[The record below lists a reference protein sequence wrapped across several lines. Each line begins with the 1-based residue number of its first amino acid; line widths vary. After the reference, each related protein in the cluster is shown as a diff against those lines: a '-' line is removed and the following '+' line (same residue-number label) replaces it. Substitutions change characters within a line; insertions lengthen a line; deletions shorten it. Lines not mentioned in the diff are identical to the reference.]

1 MIDLA
6 LITARAGSQGLP
18 GKNVAELG
26 GVPLIAWTVRAVLA
40 SGLFDRVV
48 VSTDGAEIAAAARA
62 AGAEVPFLRPA
73 DLATA
78 EARSVDVV
86 RHALQALGVAGR
98 FALLQPTSP
107 FRNAHHLRAAAE
119 RLEAGVGASL
129 VSVVGAKPA
138 SWHFRLD
145 EAGRLH
151 GASAVGVR
159 PHRRQDT
166 APLYTP
172 NGAIYLSETE
182 RFLAT
187 MDFYSGDTIG
197 YEMSRIDS
205 LDIDDPEDLELARAI
220 VAQRL
225 RTIDG

>member
-1 MIDLA
+1 MISLA
-6 LITARAGSQGLP
+6 LIGARADSQGLP

-26 GVPLIAWTVRAVLA
+26 GEPLIVWTVRAALA
-40 SGLFDRVV
+40 SGVFARVV

-62 AGAEVPFLRPA
+62 AGAEVPFMRPA

-86 RHALQALGVAGR
+86 RHALMTLGVAGP

-107 FRNAHHLRAAAE
+107 FRNARHLRAAAA
-119 RLEAGVGASL
+119 RIEACGGTSL
-129 VSVVGAKPA
+129 VSVVGAKPV
-138 SWHFRLD
+138 SWHFRQD
-145 EAGRLH
+145 KAGRLQR
-151 GASAVGVR
+151 ASAAGAR
-159 PHRRQDT
+159 PHRRQDA
-166 APLYTP
+166 APLFVP

-182 RFLAT
+182 SFLAT
-187 MDFYSGDTIG
+187 MDLYSGGMIG

-220 VAQRL
+220 VGQRL
-225 RTIDG
+225 RMID